1 MAAYASYGNSP
12 LAVACGHDVHA
23 STLLAAA
30 KCLVDIQDSI
40 AGTIYLCFQIA
51 EENMGSDDFSFMTVG
66 VPACY
71 VQIGAQSTLEGT
83 SSNHH
88 NTKFFLD
95 EKGFLPVVEFFTQY
109 VVDNYT
115 E

>member
-1 MAAYASYGNSP
+1 
-12 LAVACGHDVHA
+12 
-23 STLLAAA
+23 
-30 KCLVDIQDSI
+30 
-40 AGTIYLCFQIA
+40 
-51 EENMGSDDFSFMTVG
+51 MTVG